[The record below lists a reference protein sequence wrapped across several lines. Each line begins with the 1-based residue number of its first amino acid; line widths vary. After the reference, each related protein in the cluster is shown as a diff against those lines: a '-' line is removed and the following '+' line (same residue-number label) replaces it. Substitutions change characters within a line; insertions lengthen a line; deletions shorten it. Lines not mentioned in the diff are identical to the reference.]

1 MARAT
6 LAEVRALLVS
16 QEVEGG
22 IDDVDLNRFLTTAN
36 TYVDAELLNHGLAD
50 VLLTEIEKYLAAHF
64 ATLRDIVAGVSSQ
77 RADDASVTYT
87 VGQVTRTEFLQST
100 HFGQVAIALDTSG
113 TLRTAGGPKPQLIAL

>member
-16 QEVEGG
+16 QEVEDD
-22 IDDVDLNRFLTTAN
+22 IDDIDLGRFLTTAN
-36 TYVDAELLNHGLAD
+36 TYVDAELLNLGLAD

-64 ATLRDIVAGVSSQ
+64 ASLRDIVAGVSSQ
-77 RADDASVTYT
+77 RSDDASVTYT

-100 HFGQVAIALDTSG
+100 HFGQVAIALDTTG
-113 TLRTAGGPKPQLIAL
+113 TLRNAGGPKPQLIAL